1 MKCCCLFP
9 LNAWFLRPWSE
20 AKKHKPM
27 EELVVT
33 RGLGSG
39 ALSPFHIHEP
49 LPLSRFVNFQGE
61 STQTFVSF
69 HIKVLVVK
77 SF

>member
-1 MKCCCLFP
+1 
-9 LNAWFLRPWSE
+9 
-20 AKKHKPM
+20 
-27 EELVVT
+27 VVT